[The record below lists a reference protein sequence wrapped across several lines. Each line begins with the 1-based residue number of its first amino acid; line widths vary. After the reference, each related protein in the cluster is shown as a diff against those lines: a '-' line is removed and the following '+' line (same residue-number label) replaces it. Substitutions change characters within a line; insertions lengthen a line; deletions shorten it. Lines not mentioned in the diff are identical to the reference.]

1 MELDG
6 LLSVQLHDGHRK
18 QLMPG
23 MMLICLP
30 LHSSTMLLERSMT
43 QQTAVKSTSSKRSK
57 KMVPCLDSLAS
68 LVELG
73 VGWSVVCAAP

>member
-1 MELDG
+1 MVCCLC
-6 LLSVQLHDGHRK
+6 SSMMARK

-43 QQTAVKSTSSKRSK
+43 QQTAVN
-57 KMVPCLDSLAS
+57 
-68 LVELG
+68 EEEEEEEE
-73 VGWSVVCAAP
+73 